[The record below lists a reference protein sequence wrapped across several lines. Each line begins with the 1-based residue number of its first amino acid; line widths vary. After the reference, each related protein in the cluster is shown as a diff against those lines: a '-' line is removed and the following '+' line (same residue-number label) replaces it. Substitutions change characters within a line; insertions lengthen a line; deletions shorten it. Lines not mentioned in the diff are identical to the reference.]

1 MRRTLLTLLACLA
14 LTGCAEPAEPAQP
27 AASAPAS
34 STSTA
39 PPVTTTPGLSR
50 EQERVFRHL
59 TFQAVLPI
67 DTVQGTGTR
76 FHEQHLDNGPMTSC
90 WAALSTPPAVS
101 YLRRWQSDHDWT
113 NSAAHIYQ
121 GRRAEQ
127 LIAELRELAT
137 RTCPEWKDQEYGS
150 FRYQGEVKFK
160 GAAGIDAAFG
170 FCADNR
176 QPNGEERL
184 YCWAYLARNGPQ
196 TTMLSMVGT
205 GGPKLELAD
214 GGDAGMVERMK
225 FQGFILGTVAELM
238 PLDLP

>member
-14 LTGCAEPAEPAQP
+14 LTGCAQPAEP

-34 STSTA
+34 STPAA
-39 PPVTTTPGLSR
+39 PPATTTPGLPP
-50 EQERVFRHL
+50 EQERAFRHL

-67 DTVQGTGTR
+67 DTVQSSGTR
-76 FHEQHLDNGPMTSC
+76 FHEQHVDKGPMTSC
-90 WAALSTPPAVS
+90 WAELSTPPAVS
-101 YLRRWQSDHDWT
+101 YLRRWQSDHDWAS
-113 NSAAHIYQ
+113 SAGHLYQ

-137 RTCPEWKDQEYGS
+137 RTCPAWKDPELGS
-150 FRYQGEVKFK
+150 FQYRGEVTIK
-160 GAAGIDAAFG
+160 GTTGVDAAFA

-176 QPNGEERL
+176 QPTGEERL
-184 YCWAYLARNGPQ
+184 YCWAYLARNGPG

-205 GGPKLELAD
+205 GGPKLELVD
-214 GGDAGMVERMK
+214 GGDAGLVEKMK
-225 FQGFILGTVAELM
+225 FQTFILGSIAELT